1 MWLLQNYRSWK
12 SIQIISRNYDQKCF
26 PIFQQVIVIGIP
38 FAAPPVGKLRFL
50 KPSPVVPWD
59 GVLDLSHKMTVL
71 CNQWDTDVGSEDCL
85 YLNVYVPAN
94 EDNVSSLAVMVWI
107 FGGGFNY
114 GSGTWDEYGP
124 QMFMDTQQVVM
135 VSE

>member
-1 MWLLQNYRSWK
+1 MK
-12 SIQIISRNYDQKCF
+12 SSFKPNITFSA
-26 PIFQQVIVIGIP
+26 GIP
-38 FAAPPVGKLRFL
+38 FAAPPVGKLRFM
-50 KPSPVVPWD
+50 KPSPVGPWD
-59 GVLDLSHKMTVL
+59 GVLDLSHKKTAMCIQENTEL
-71 CNQWDTDVGSEDCL
+71 GDEDCL

-94 EDNVSSLAVMVWI
+94 EENTSALPVMVWI

-135 VSE
+135 VNSTECLKEVT

>member
-1 MWLLQNYRSWK
+1 
-12 SIQIISRNYDQKCF
+12 
-26 PIFQQVIVIGIP
+26 
-38 FAAPPVGKLRFL
+38 
-50 KPSPVVPWD
+50 
-59 GVLDLSHKMTVL
+59 MTVL
-71 CNQWDTDVGSEDCL
+71 CNQWDTDVGDEDCL

-94 EDNVSSLAVMVWI
+94 EESISSLPVMVWI

-135 VSE
+135 VTPMVKRILHANVPLSGHV

>member
-1 MWLLQNYRSWK
+1 MK
-12 SIQIISRNYDQKCF
+12 SSFKPNITSSSA
-26 PIFQQVIVIGIP
+26 GIP
-38 FAAPPVGKLRFL
+38 FAAPPVGKLRFM
-50 KPSPVVPWD
+50 KPSPVGPWD
-59 GVLDLSHKMTVL
+59 GVLDLSHKKTAMCIQENTEL
-71 CNQWDTDVGSEDCL
+71 GDEDCL

-94 EDNVSSLAVMVWI
+94 EENTSALPVMVWI

-135 VSE
+135 VNSTECLKEVT